1 MTMFG
6 AAGAGSASGK
16 QRMERHGIPEAASS
30 RVPGSIVALA
40 SAPGNPFPSDIPS
53 RLGGDNLVS
62 ACKTLRKRLLPLPS
76 PGDYSQSCLTDTG

>member
-16 QRMERHGIPEAASS
+16 QRMERRGIPEAASS

-53 RLGGDNLVS
+53 RLGERQPRLSLQDITE
-62 ACKTLRKRLLPLPS
+62 KTPAPPVPRRLLPIPS
-76 PGDYSQSCLTDTG
+76 D